1 MSDISVKALRNLT
14 SQQILDLD
22 AAEPM
27 YVTHRGTR
35 IAEIRPIHSPVA
47 LDALLDRVYS
57 RTSWDTGALDELL
70 EGRVASIAAQNAD
83 HE

>member
-1 MSDISVKALRNLT
+1 MSEISVKALRNLT

-22 AAEPM
+22 PTEPT

-35 IAEIRPIHSPVA
+35 IAEIRPVHAPVA

-57 RTSWDTGALDELL
+57 RASRDTGALDELL
-70 EGRVASIAAQNAD
+70 EGRADSIAAQNANQA
-83 HE
+83 

>member
-1 MSDISVKALRNLT
+1 MAEISVKALRNLT

-22 AAEPM
+22 TSETT

-35 IAEIRPIHSPVA
+35 IAELRPIHAPSD

-57 RTSWDTGALDELL
+57 RPGRDTGALDELL
-70 EGRVASIAAQNAD
+70 QRRADSISAQNSEAS
-83 HE
+83 